1 MKPTMALK
9 PLVFALAAIMA
20 MAAQAGGDEGHGRR
34 HHDHNKGP
42 DLATLLQITAGA
54 TASVNDTQDSH
65 GNVVTNEG
73 TQNNGS
79 INSSLNS
86 ASGNMGANAAAGDG
100 NQQLNE
106 AALATA
112 DESFIFG
119 SASSNTTLTQTNHNN
134 TVANESTQNNGSL
147 NSSGNNG
154 SGNMGV
160 NVAAGDFNQQ
170 KNDLAIAV
178 SGGRVASATGAATQ
192 NSNGLQVA
200 NDGVQ
205 AYKVTTLK
213 STIDLKGS
221 YKGTFS
227 GTESSGKGDKG
238 GYGNDGWG
246 GGDKGKGKE
255 TIKGTEMGTIDLN
268 GVATYQVMTPNGW
281 TMPVVNNASINGSLN
296 NASGNV
302 GANVAAGVGNQQGN
316 TLSIAAGCRACM

>member
-9 PLVFALAAIMA
+9 PLVFALAAVMA
-20 MAAQAGGDEGHGRR
+20 MAAQAGGDEGHGR
-34 HHDHNKGP
+34 HHDHDGP

-54 TASVNDTQDSH
+54 KASVNDTQDSH
-65 GNVVTNEG
+65 GNSVVNQG
-73 TQNNGS
+73 TENNGS
-79 INSSLNS
+79 INNSLNN

-119 SASSNTTLTQTNHNN
+119 SAVSSTALTQNN
-134 TVANESTQNNGSL
+134 QGNTAVNQSTQNNGSL

-178 SGGRVASATGAATQ
+178 SGGRVASASGAATQ

-200 NDGVQ
+200 NAGVQ

-213 STIDLKGS
+213 ATIDIDGGYS
-221 YKGTFS
+221 GTFK
-227 GTESSGKGDKG
+227 GTESGGDHHG
-238 GYGNDGWG
+238 GYGDDHGHG
-246 GGDKGKGKE
+246 GS

-296 NASGNV
+296 SASGNV

>member
-34 HHDHNKGP
+34 HHDHDKGP

-65 GNVVTNEG
+65 GNSVVNQG

-79 INSSLNS
+79 INGSLNS

-119 SASSNTTLTQTNHNN
+119 SAVSSTTLTQTNHNN
-134 TVANESTQNNGSL
+134 TVLNQSTQNNGSL
-147 NSSGNNG
+147 NNSGNNG

-160 NVAAGDFNQQ
+160 NVAAGNFNQQ

-200 NDGVQ
+200 NAAVQ

-213 STIDLKGS
+213 ATIDIDGS

-227 GTESSGKGDKG
+227 GTESSGKG

-246 GGDKGKGKE
+246 GGDNGKGKE

-281 TMPVVNNASINGSLN
+281 TMPVVNNASINNSLN

>member
-9 PLVFALAAIMA
+9 PLVFALAAVMA
-20 MAAQAGGDEGHGRR
+20 MAAQAGGDDGHGHR

-54 TASVNDTQDSH
+54 NASVNDTQDSH

-79 INSSLNS
+79 INNSLNS

-119 SASSNTTLTQTNHNN
+119 SATSNTTLTQTNHNN

-147 NSSGNNG
+147 NSSGNYG

-178 SGGRVASATGAATQ
+178 SGGRVASATGSATQ

-200 NDGVQ
+200 NAGVQ

-227 GTESSGKGDKG
+227 GTVSDPKG
-238 GYGNDGWG
+238 GHNNDGWG
-246 GGDKGKGKE
+246 GYQGDHGKG